1 MAVNKSERS
10 WCRRVLVLALGGA
23 LSVLATCSLAAGVLS
38 YSSTT
43 FHEANGNLG
52 AIGDT
57 LTISLAGD
65 TFTGSGSWLL
75 GGDLV
80 SQGKVSVG
88 NLPPGLSAQ
97 VLRESDTTL
106 QLSLS
111 GQAVSHN
118 ARDGINNLSV
128 VFADNAFASANAG
141 SVSGASRGDLAI
153 EFYDVDTI
161 APVSAVLH
169 GCAIFGCPILITDSS
184 ARMQV
189 RMDEAGSEYYVV
201 LPASVPAPSAA
212 QVIAGQD
219 ALGITAAFK
228 GNLAMP
234 AYRDL
239 TVEVAGLLPDTAY
252 VAYFA
257 AKDLAGNSENVAKT
271 FAFQTYPRGLNYSTT
286 LFTATGLTPG
296 VIDAPIYIVLRGD
309 TLTGADGDD
318 FVASGKVIVSNV
330 PAGLTASF
338 RRAGPE
344 GGILS
349 LSGVATNHTS
359 GTSVGNLSVFF
370 ADSAFSG
377 GDASK
382 LAYTHKT
389 NLVIDFL
396 DTDLSNGNNHLLSSM
411 VASTSVTSSSVSV
424 NMSLTETGTGYYVV
438 LPGYGGLGL
447 ASVIF
452 GQDQHGAPADIA
464 DSAAMVA
471 HGNHTF
477 TVIGLPA
484 NTNYSFLFAA
494 KNSANQAVP
503 SVVYEYFTTSPASSS
518 SAAAIDVVAGS
529 SLNIVPGSSGA
540 TIRLPFANNAVA
552 SASSTV
558 SVAIGSNRMAVKA
571 SASDSVLKTMSVRS
585 NGIDST
591 VLNVTGG
598 TVQILADKA
607 GQPLLAVGSS
617 APVMTLFADSTPCD
631 ITAQADDKTGE
642 TSLVVNA
649 GSVSLS
655 KLGVALADVTRL
667 YAGEVVVFD
676 RSGDVARIR
685 LGSLNGGAQQLG
697 DPLTA
702 VTAPGL
708 TNRSV
713 VPRLQGKVA
722 RLAADNRD
730 FTEVLAGALG
740 SGVSSR
746 GQNASGVLVLMTP
759 SGVVNLLPLDNIV
772 VNSNR
777 ADGTRFTSN
786 GRLEVTRGGVTV
798 AFAPAVADP
807 AQLAAQIV
815 AQDRAGTLTIKNDG
829 LLQAT
834 VDGTTYALQP
844 SWVVEQVVSGRA
856 GVSINEIG
864 QRQFQ
869 DATGNR
875 QILFP
880 VFADLPHV
888 LDVLRKQ
895 DLDVTATANDNG
907 TVTATF
913 LGVTY
918 TLLPDYILGAV
929 PAAHASDAWWLD
941 TGRFYMQSMDGKTA
955 QGFSVQ

>member
-1 MAVNKSERS
+1 MNKSELG
-10 WCRRVLVLALGGA
+10 WQRRALVLAVSGA
-23 LSVLATCSLAAGVLS
+23 LGLLATDSFAAGVLS
-38 YSSTT
+38 YSNTT

-80 SQGKVSVG
+80 SQGKVFVG

-97 VLRESDTTL
+97 VLRTSDTSL

-111 GQAVSHN
+111 GQAVSHT
-118 ARDGINNLSV
+118 ARDDINNLSV
-128 VFADNAFASANAG
+128 VFADSAFASANAG

-201 LPASVPAPSAA
+201 LPASVAVPSAA

-219 ALGITAAFK
+219 ALGATAAFK
-228 GNLAMP
+228 GNLAMS

-257 AKDLAGNSENVAKT
+257 AKDLAGNNESVAKT

-296 VIDAPIYIVLRGD
+296 VIDAPIYITLHGD

-318 FVASGKVIVSNV
+318 FVASGKVTVSNV

-338 RRAGPE
+338 RRANSE

-349 LSGVATNHTS
+349 LSGVATNPVS
-359 GTSVGNLSVFF
+359 GTSVGNLSVHF

-396 DTDLSNGNNHLLSSM
+396 DTDLGNGFNRSLYSKIGSP
-411 VASTSVTSSSVSV
+411 SVTSSSVSI
-424 NMSLTETGTGYYVV
+424 NTSLTDTGTGYYVV
-438 LPGYGGLGL
+438 MPSGGGLGF

-452 GQDQHGAPADIA
+452 AQDGYGAPAAIA
-464 DSAAMVA
+464 GSAAMAA
-471 HGNHTF
+471 HSDHTF
-477 TVIGLPA
+477 TVVGLAA
-484 NTNYSFLFAA
+484 NAGYDFFFAA
-494 KNSANQAVP
+494 KNGANQAVS
-503 SVVYEYFTTSPASSS
+503 SVAIQSFTTSPLSQAF
-518 SAAAIDVVAGS
+518 AAAIDIVAGS
-529 SLNIVPGSSGA
+529 SLNIIPGSSGA
-540 TIRLPFANNAVA
+540 TINLPFVSNAVA
-552 SASSTV
+552 SDSDGIN
-558 SVAIGSNRMAVKA
+558 VAIGSNRMMVKA
-571 SASDSVLKTMSVRS
+571 TASGSVLKTMSVKFD
-585 NGIDST
+585 GVDST
-591 VLNVTGG
+591 LLNAAAG
-598 TVQILADKA
+598 TVRLSAGKA
-607 GQPLLAVGSS
+607 GQPLFAVGSS
-617 APVMTLFADSTPCD
+617 ASATTLLADSAASD
-631 ITAQADDKTGE
+631 VVVQVNDRTGE
-642 TSLVVNA
+642 TSLGVNA
-649 GSVSLS
+649 GCVMLS
-655 KLGVALADVTRL
+655 PPGLALANGGRL
-667 YAGEVVVFD
+667 YAGEAVVFD
-676 RSGDVARIR
+676 RAGNVASIR

-697 DPLTA
+697 DPLATA

-708 TNRSV
+708 TNLSV
-713 VPRLQGKVA
+713 VPKLQGKVV
-722 RLAADNRD
+722 RLAADSRD
-730 FTEVLAGALG
+730 FTEVLASVLG

-746 GQNASGVLVLMTP
+746 GQNANGVLVLTVP
-759 SGVVNLLPLDNIV
+759 SGTVNLLPLGNIV
-772 VNSNR
+772 IDSSR
-777 ADGTRFTSN
+777 ADGARFASN
-786 GRLEVTRGGVTV
+786 GRLEVTRGGVTATFV
-798 AFAPAVADP
+798 PAVADP
-807 AQLAAQIV
+807 TQLAAQIV
-815 AQDRAGTLTIKNDG
+815 AQDRTGTLTIKEDG

-844 SWVVEQVVSGRA
+844 SWVVEPVAGGR
-856 GVSINEIG
+856 GGISINEAG
-864 QRQFQ
+864 LRQFQ
-869 DATGNR
+869 DAAGNR
-875 QILFP
+875 QTLFP

-895 DLDVTATANDNG
+895 DFNVTATANDNG

-913 LGVTY
+913 LGTTY
-918 TLLPDYILGAV
+918 TLLPDYVIGAV
-929 PAAHASDAWWLD
+929 PAAHAGDAWWLD
-941 TGRFYMQSMDGKTA
+941 GGRFYMQSVDGKAA
-955 QGFSVQ
+955 QGFRVQ